1 MSLAVSRGSKLLVLK
16 IPRRAAEAR
25 VGHTRQIVPIGVSP
39 SEPKHRWTFFVGML
53 PGVADAIPHA
63 AEAIAQE
70 QTLTN
75 PALNRAHV
83 AEAAGIGVRL
93 AEQK

>member
-1 MSLAVSRGSKLLVLK
+1 M
-16 IPRRAAEAR
+16 
-25 VGHTRQIVPIGVSP
+25 GHTRQMVAIGVSP
-39 SEPKHRWTFFVGML
+39 SERKYRWTSSFVGMS

-63 AEAIAQE
+63 VEAIAQE

-75 PALNRAHV
+75 PALNRADV
-83 AEAAGIGVRL
+83 AEAAGISVRL